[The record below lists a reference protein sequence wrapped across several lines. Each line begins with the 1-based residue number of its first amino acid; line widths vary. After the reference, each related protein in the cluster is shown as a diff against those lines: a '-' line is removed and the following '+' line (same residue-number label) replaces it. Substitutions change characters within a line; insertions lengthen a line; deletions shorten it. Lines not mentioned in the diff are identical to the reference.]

1 MHCDT
6 KTIIESLNTAVLITD
21 NSLKIIFAN
30 AAAEQLLG
38 MSRTRLY
45 TLKFNELIDKEE
57 TSLLNAIADTD
68 TKQASPG
75 FIATGILLSPEPG
88 RSLEASL
95 SFSPYPSKRGAL
107 IFEISSQPHQERLM
121 AEQSMRDQHNAAR
134 SLIRSLAHEIKN
146 PLGGIRGAAQLLEMS
161 YGQIEGMKDYTKVII
176 EQTDR
181 LRDLVDKLLGPQ
193 RPNPLT
199 SANIHFVIEKVLA
212 LVNMQPL
219 GEIRIQKDYDPSLPE
234 LALDIDSIQ
243 QVLLNIINNA
253 IQAMQQA
260 HTPYP
265 VIKIKT
271 RAGLHNIINNE
282 RYPISVEVSI
292 INNGPQI
299 PESLR
304 NRIFYPMVTTKSDG
318 NGLGLSIAQNI
329 VERHSGVLQCTSTPQ
344 QTCFKIILPLITAKK
359 HSEEQ

>member
-253 IQAMQQA
+253 IQAMKQA

-271 RAGLHNIINNE
+271 RAGLHNIINNVL
-282 RYPISVEVSI
+282 RY
-292 INNGPQI
+292 G
-299 PESLR
+299 
-304 NRIFYPMVTTKSDG
+304 
-318 NGLGLSIAQNI
+318 
-329 VERHSGVLQCTSTPQ
+329 
-344 QTCFKIILPLITAKK
+344 
-359 HSEEQ
+359 